1 MASKKTDFAA
11 GVNTGRVFTALRQAT
26 STKGQQ
32 GTVSPAEAQERAE
45 QLRTQ
50 GRKGCK
56 AVRINMAFTPSN
68 HEFIKV
74 LSTITGQTMTE
85 FTNQVIAQYREE
97 HPEIFDQ
104 AKAIIDQVRG
114 TSTKEIIIHR
124 TGAKDTGDIQ

>member
-1 MASKKTDFAA
+1 MATNKKDFSA
-11 GVNTGRVFTALRQAT
+11 VNTGRVYGELHQAT
-26 STKGQQ
+26 SNKGQQ
-32 GTVSPAEAQERAE
+32 PTVSHAEAQERAE

-85 FTNQVIAQYREE
+85 FTNSVIEQYRTE
-97 HPEIFDQ
+97 HPEVFEQ

-114 TSTKEIIIHR
+114 Q
-124 TGAKDTGDIQ
+124 GADTQ

>member
-1 MASKKTDFAA
+1 MAPKKTDFAA
-11 GVNTGRVFTALRQAT
+11 GVNTGRVFNTLHQAT
-26 STKGQQ
+26 SAKGQQ
-32 GTVSPAEAQERAE
+32 PTVSPAEAQERAE

-56 AVRINMAFTPSN
+56 AVRINVAFTPSN

-114 TSTKEIIIHR
+114 PE
-124 TGAKDTGDIQ
+124 TGENQ